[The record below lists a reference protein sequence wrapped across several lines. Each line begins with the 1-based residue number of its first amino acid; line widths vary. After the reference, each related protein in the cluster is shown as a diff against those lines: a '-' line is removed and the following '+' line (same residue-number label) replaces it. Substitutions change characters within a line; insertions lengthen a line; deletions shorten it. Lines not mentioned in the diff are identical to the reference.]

1 MSGPEPIELARE
13 AIATA
18 LAVAAPVLATGLVVA
33 PLVGIGQALVQI
45 QDQTLA
51 AVPRLLAMAIAAAL
65 LLGWIAERILDFAAF
80 CFAPP

>member
-1 MSGPEPIELARE
+1 MTGPEPLELARE
-13 AIATA
+13 AIVTA

-33 PLVGIGQALVQI
+33 LVVGIGQALVQI

-51 AVPRLLAMAIAAAL
+51 AVPRLLSMAIAAAL

-80 CFAPP
+80 CLAPP

>member
-1 MSGPEPIELARE
+1 VSGPEPIELARE

-33 PLVGIGQALVQI
+33 ILVGIGQALVQI

-51 AVPRLLAMAIAAAL
+51 AVPRLLAMAVTAAL

-80 CFAPP
+80 CFAPT

>member
-18 LAVAAPVLATGLVVA
+18 LAVAAPVLATGLLVA
-33 PLVGIGQALVQI
+33 LVVGIGQALVQI

-51 AVPRLLAMAIAAAL
+51 AVPRLLAMAVTAAL

-80 CFAPP
+80 CFAPT